1 HGGGLRERARQ
12 VGGRRELT
20 ADRRGLVQL
29 QSADLVGRC
38 FHADILNA
46 ASQRDRVLALIPG
59 PHLSR
64 ERVCRRR
71 GGSLRGRGG
80 LGSTTGERKQGERT
94 ESEPTLG
101 FHAPPS
107 LTNAVPANA
116 IDLSHVCAA
125 HVWTSFP
132 GL

>member
-1 HGGGLRERARQ
+1 MMRPVTTAESPGWLDIDAEES
-12 VGGRRELT
+12 VG
-20 ADRRGLVQL
+20 AD
-29 QSADLVGRC
+29 APE
-38 FHADILNA
+38 
-46 ASQRDRVLALIPG
+46 RDRVLALIPG

-101 FHAPPS
+101 FHAPRS

-116 IDLSHVCAA
+116 LDLSHVCADTYGR
-125 HVWTSFP
+125 VFQVCRRGR